1 MQSIR
6 DVAKRAGV
14 SISTVSRILNNS
26 ANVSDEKVAAVKEA
40 LNYYHYEPNQFGR
53 GLVKQKSNM
62 IGVYFPFSSHSIFE
76 TSYNLELLKG
86 IEQILP
92 QYNYN
97 MVIISESEIY
107 ESQEESGPR
116 FLESAGQRKIDGLI
130 LTGLIN
136 KQASELAL
144 KRLIDQ
150 QYPVIYIGK
159 KLHQR
164 GMNIYAQF
172 ENYTIDMMKEL
183 YKKGHRC
190 VLLYYMHLHQTYIE
204 NITAQLKTELPQLKI
219 IPSALKSI
227 AKSREMI
234 AAQIKSYVKK
244 GTCTAVCLA
253 SVELLQLI
261 MGICVELRLSI
272 PDDISILS
280 VEHKKGDGALM
291 YPKISAFYVPAIDMG
306 REAADLV
313 LNMINHEN
321 NEIISKEFVTE
332 YIERESIKQLI

>member
-26 ANVSDEKVAAVKEA
+26 ANVSDEKIAAVKEA

-86 IEQILP
+86 IEQTLP
-92 QYNYN
+92 HYNYN

-172 ENYTIDMMKEL
+172 ENYTINMMHEL
-183 YKKGHRC
+183 YNKGHRC

-204 NITAQLKTELPQLKI
+204 KISVQLKTELPELKI
-219 IPSALKSI
+219 IPSAFKNI

-234 AAQIKSYVKK
+234 ASQIKKYVRD
-244 GTCTAVCLA
+244 GSCTAVC
-253 SVELLQLI
+253 SPSIELLQLI

-291 YPKISAFYVPAIDMG
+291 YPPISAFYVPAIDMG
-306 REAADLV
+306 REAACLV

-321 NEIISKEFVTE
+321 NEIISEEFVTE
-332 YIERESIKQLI
+332 YIERESIKRLI